1 MNLPNMPVCSIML
14 LNVELHRCA
23 CAAAVAASLLFD
35 FRYFYFLLSQLA
47 VAVAV
52 ATCWTATVA
61 AMLAS
66 LHCDALPHP
75 VLACLL
81 LLRHR
86 RSCLIVVLKSDL
98 IHCPT
103 ALLPMPLQH
112 LLVLLR
118 RLYCCCPQLI
128 VASFPLSPVYYRGR
142 CHHTLWRQMLLHR
155 PTMLFPFR

>member
-81 LLRHR
+81 LLHHR
-86 RSCLIVVLKSDL
+86 RSCLIVVLKSVL

-118 RLYCCCPQLI
+118 CLYCCCPQLI
-128 VASFPLSPVYYRGR
+128 VASFPVTSLLSRSLSP
-142 CHHTLWRQMLLHR
+142 HAMWRQLLLHH
-155 PTMLFPFR
+155 PTMLFPFH